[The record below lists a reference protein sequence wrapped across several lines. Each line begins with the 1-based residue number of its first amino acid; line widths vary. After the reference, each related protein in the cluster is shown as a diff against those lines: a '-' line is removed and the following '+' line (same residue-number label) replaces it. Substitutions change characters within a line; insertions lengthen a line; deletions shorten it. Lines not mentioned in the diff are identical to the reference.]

1 MKNKDVQA
9 LHTKDTKA
17 LLSLQQE
24 LSLQLAKYRIEKK
37 AGKLT
42 NTSLVKTTADD
53 LARVKTILLA
63 QRTTVT
69 KEETTKTG
77 TKKAA
82 GKQPKKA
89 Q

>member
-9 LHTKDTKA
+9 LHAKDTKA
-17 LLSLQQE
+17 LLTMQQE

-42 NTSLVKTTADD
+42 NTTLVKTTADD
-53 LARVKTILLA
+53 LARVKTVLRVQATAA
-63 QRTTVT
+63 Q
-69 KEETTKTG
+69 KEITKTG
-77 TKKAA
+77 TKKTA